1 LKEVKM
7 VDDMPETT
15 NAILS
20 ANEKKDI
27 LDGYGKHYSNT
38 VVQYL
43 KAGNLDLIEVQRSGV
58 KFVDACSGKDYFD
71 AFGSAGCFNVGRS
84 NQDIVDALQEVSST
98 GDMGSSQLLS
108 RHKIEFARKLVTHCP
123 GDLNRVLLSAG
134 GGEAVDS
141 ALKLAK
147 AATGRDEV
155 VIMKL
160 AYHGHSGFSVSAS
173 GKEHYKDPFE
183 PLLPGFNMANFNDLS
198 SVQALASHKTA
209 AIILEPLMGEGGI
222 HAATDEF
229 LKGVRKLCDEL
240 GIVLIFDEIQSGFAR
255 TGKLWFCQHSGVVP
269 DIMVLAKS
277 MSGGLYPNAAIV
289 YRDIE
294 LLTQY
299 VDKNP
304 DFHSSCG
311 GGSDIGCY
319 VSGQVIDFLVEN
331 NVAENARIQGDII
344 MQGLIQLANEHPN
357 LIKEVRG
364 VGMMLA
370 IEYKYKFLGGVMAK
384 TLADNG
390 VFAAY
395 SGNAPQVMRFM
406 LAPTITRQEAEAFL
420 IRVRIAVDE
429 LKFLSKFMIP
439 FSRLPLIGRLLD
451 NEAAMARIGSK
462 LRRD

>member
-1 LKEVKM
+1 M

-15 NAILS
+15 STTLS
-20 ANEKKDI
+20 ENEKSEI
-27 LDGYGKHYSNT
+27 LNSYGRHYSDT
-38 VVQYL
+38 IVQYL
-43 KAGNLDLIEVQRSGV
+43 KAGNLDLIERQRSGV
-58 KFVDACSGKDYFD
+58 KFSDACTGKDYID

-84 NQDIVDALQEVSST
+84 NQAIIDALEQVSSA
-98 GDMGSSQLLS
+98 GDMGTSQLLS
-108 RHKIEFARKLVTHCP
+108 RHKIEFAKKLVSHSP
-123 GDLNRVLLSAG
+123 GDLNRVLLSGG

-147 AATGRDEV
+147 AATSRNEV

-173 GKEHYKDPFE
+173 GKANYKDPFE
-183 PLLPGFNMANFNDLS
+183 PLIPGFKMADFNDLS

-209 AIILEPLMGEGGI
+209 AIILEPLMGEGGV

-229 LKGVRKLCDEL
+229 LQGVRKLCDEK
-240 GIVLIFDEIQSGFAR
+240 GIVLIFDEIQCGFAR
-255 TGKLWFCQHSGVVP
+255 TGKLWYSQHSGVVP
-269 DIMVLAKS
+269 DIMILAKS
-277 MSGGLYPNAAIV
+277 MSGGLFPNAAIV

-304 DFHSSCG
+304 GFHSSCG

-319 VSGQVIDFLVEN
+319 VSGKVIDFLVEN
-331 NVAENARIQGDII
+331 NVAGNARVQGDVIK
-344 MQGLIQLANEHPN
+344 QGLMQLASENPN

-370 IEYKYKFLGGVMAK
+370 IEYRYRFLGGVMAK

-406 LAPTITRQEAEAFL
+406 LAPTITRQEAEEFL
-420 IRVRIAVDE
+420 VRVRKAVDA
-429 LKFLSKFMIP
+429 LIFLSKFMIP
-439 FSRLPLIGRLLD
+439 FSKLPFVGRLLD